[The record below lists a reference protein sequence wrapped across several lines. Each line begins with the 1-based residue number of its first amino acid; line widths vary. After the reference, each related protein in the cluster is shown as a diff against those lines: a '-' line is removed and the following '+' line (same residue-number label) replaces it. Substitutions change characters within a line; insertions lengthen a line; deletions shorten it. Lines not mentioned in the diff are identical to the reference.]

1 MPKTHRIYVFGFSRI
16 QLREAYELF
25 MEKEGT
31 AIDGQE
37 RLELLFGKPPYSFTN
52 PTLMYEC
59 APMKEFSITTL
70 TKARLHKEFAKL
82 PDYLQEMFKG
92 KRLGFFVDNE
102 GRTYKHEFDKVWS
115 VYIPFVLRSRYHT
128 SILREGD
135 IVKIRHAT
143 EPNVSFL
150 AKVEDT
156 EDQKEA
162 TFAVLFAED
171 SWMHKVGD
179 HPV

>member
-16 QLREAYELF
+16 QVREAYELF

-31 AIDGQE
+31 DIDGQE
-37 RLELLFGKPPYSFTN
+37 KLELLFGKPPYSFTN
-52 PTLMYEC
+52 PELMYEC
-59 APMKEFSITTL
+59 APMKEFSVTTL
-70 TKARLHKEFAKL
+70 TKARLAKAFAAL
-82 PDYLQEMFKG
+82 PDYLRELFKD
-92 KRLGFFVDNE
+92 KRLGFFVDDE

-115 VYIPFVLRSRYHT
+115 VYIPFVLRSRYQT

-143 EPNVSFL
+143 EPNLTFL
-150 AKVEDT
+150 VKVEDT

-162 TFAVLFAED
+162 TFAVMFAEGQ
-171 SWMHKVGD
+171 WMHKV
-179 HPV
+179 V